1 MWNEIAETYDKIDG
15 YVIFNQHHQINTIS
29 QSGSK
34 LYNYYHEIKS
44 PWREYDA
51 MVKLYVCTCAGA
63 GLLVITREV
72 LFRSLRPGDNR
83 RFNNSNAL
91 NPNLICKNCNMT
103 DHTIERCFELI
114 GYPPNF
120 NNKSV
125 TGQSGTNNVS
135 VNSKD
140 VDTSVGTSHT
150 LTSDQYERLM
160 SLLSDTGSG
169 SMAHA
174 NVAGFSSIVPG
185 GDMPLLSR
193 LTNGNII
200 NCLVSNCLWQNKLGH
215 PADQVLEVLQGRT
228 HLDKVVD

>member
-1 MWNEIAETYDKIDG
+1 MDESYSTMHSGGSGVKENSFAI
-15 YVIFNQHHQINTIS
+15 IS
-29 QSGSK
+29 RPSSDNKGSSISFAK
-34 LYNYYHEIKS
+34 
-44 PWREYDA
+44 A
-51 MVKLYVCTCAGA
+51 
-63 GLLVITREV
+63 
-72 LFRSLRPGDNR
+72 
-83 RFNNSNAL
+83 
-91 NPNLICKNCNMT
+91 
-103 DHTIERCFELI
+103 RCFELI